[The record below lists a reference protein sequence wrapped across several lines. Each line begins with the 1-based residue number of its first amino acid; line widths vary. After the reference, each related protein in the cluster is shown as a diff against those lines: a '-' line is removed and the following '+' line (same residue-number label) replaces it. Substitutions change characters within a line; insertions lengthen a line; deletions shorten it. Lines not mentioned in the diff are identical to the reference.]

1 MEPGPLQCKRCP
13 EPWAAREAPDT
24 VSWTVGST
32 CAAHNRR
39 CLRAMPLGGGVNNH
53 TGIGGA
59 DGRPARPLLRVCL
72 EGWTGRR
79 AAHVCPGSTQRPG
92 LLCPSAAWR
101 VVVLLGTFHKAV
113 VARQRAAAGGKVSG
127 VGSINLMIVYAH
139 THTHTHTH
147 TREIYRKMGQRPQT
161 LPAPP
166 ELLGHCLDRLPEALQ
181 RLGPLPS
188 SLLASQL
195 RPPEAALSSSTLLV
209 QEDRAKCPSCPFITN
224 F

>member
-1 MEPGPLQCKRCP
+1 MARGILVPRVGMEPGPLQCKRCP

-147 TREIYRKMGQRPQT
+147 
-161 LPAPP
+161 
-166 ELLGHCLDRLPEALQ
+166 
-181 RLGPLPS
+181 S
-188 SLLASQL
+188 
-195 RPPEAALSSSTLLV
+195 
-209 QEDRAKCPSCPFITN
+209 
-224 F
+224 